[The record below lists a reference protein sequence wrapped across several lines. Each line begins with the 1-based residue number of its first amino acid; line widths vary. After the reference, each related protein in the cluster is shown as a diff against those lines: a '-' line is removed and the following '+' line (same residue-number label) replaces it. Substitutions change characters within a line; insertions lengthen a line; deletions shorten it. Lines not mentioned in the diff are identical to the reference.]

1 MGLSGG
7 SSEASIEHDVVESW
21 RHELD
26 KRALG
31 QRKKGDWI
39 LVPRLLEHEF
49 LNDFSSIE
57 KTEALYFRGAEIPTI
72 PSKAVEPEPWD
83 ESGTFASFSAGSGA
97 AELRDFFRTQK
108 RRARGRK
115 AKDGPKRELLEPPPG
130 DPMAPPV
137 LTRTSP
143 LEHLQWLRAIRN
155 DSRIY
160 HRWGTGA
167 DRRPQWKP
175 TPATTRT
182 KSIEGDSDPGDLDVI
197 IQRIEGDPAA
207 VPKVAARK
215 KRVVRSDSDLRRYTV
230 NTHPAL
236 ARALYKMVVNGEKK
250 QVIAVME
257 ELAPG
262 VATKFQEITGRQCVA
277 LSVHFDSN
285 MPHWNIWHS
294 GVERVIFPVGKKE
307 RVRYRRTALDLNSSG
322 NLLAWHRT
330 RLAFERLGQD
340 FRALSSRTVEELEK
354 GLKRAMDRQD
364 RPPGDWTINEEA
376 DLLLEAALRGRGK
389 AAEVEAGFKEFV
401 ENEEKRYRDGVAGR
415 GPKEA
420 RKLSVLLRDHES
432 ADDAIK
438 RLKRADEIEAIEK
451 KLKPSEGESLAEA
464 AARVVERTQELA
476 EELSSSAGDISVLRT
491 ERDELK
497 VQSAK
502 SEKVIA
508 QVRAILEPRPGESLV
523 AAARRLAAR
532 AMEAISLKAKA
543 KKRQTEGEKLCVEN
557 AALTRQV
564 GELEKQRGSEQEKV
578 RRLEEEIT
586 PLRVLRDRVKE
597 LLKELKA
604 SPLAQKF
611 DEGLKSL
618 LREVGKLVGI
628 TFAPGKKEPAP
639 EVDQSS

>member
-1 MGLSGG
+1 M
-7 SSEASIEHDVVESW
+7 AKPN
-21 RHELD
+21 LD
-26 KRALG
+26 
-31 QRKKGDWI
+31 
-39 LVPRLLEHEF
+39 
-49 LNDFSSIE
+49 
-57 KTEALYFRGAEIPTI
+57 PT
-72 PSKAVEPEPWD
+72 
-83 ESGTFASFSAGSGA
+83 G
-97 AELRDFFRTQK
+97 
-108 RRARGRK
+108 
-115 AKDGPKRELLEPPPG
+115 
-130 DPMAPPV
+130 
-137 LTRTSP
+137 P
-143 LEHLQWLRAIRN
+143 LEHLKWLRGIR
-155 DSRIY
+155 DASDVY

-167 DRRPQWKP
+167 GRRLQWKP
-175 TPATTRT
+175 TPASTRT
-182 KSIEGDSDPGDLDVI
+182 KSIEGDAGPGDIDATIDLV
-197 IQRIEGDPAA
+197 EGDPSA
-207 VPKVAARK
+207 VTESAERK
-215 KRVVRSDSDLRRYTV
+215 KRVVRQDADLRRYTV
-230 NTHPAL
+230 NSHPAL
-236 ARALYKMVVNGEKK
+236 ARALAKMAAAGEKDK
-250 QVIAVME
+250 VIAVMA

-262 VATKFQEITGRQCVA
+262 VAAKFQEITGRQCVA
-277 LSVHFDSN
+277 LSVHFDSA

-294 GVERVIFPVGKKE
+294 GLEKVIITVGQTK
-307 RVRYRRTALDLNSSG
+307 RVRYRRTAFDLNSSG

-330 RLAFERLGQD
+330 RLAFERLGKD
-340 FRALSSRTVEELEK
+340 FRALSSRTVMELEK

-438 RLKRADEIEAIEK
+438 RLKRADEIEEIEK

-476 EELSSSAGDISVLRT
+476 EELSSSTHDVSVLRT

-497 VQSAK
+497 VQIGK
-502 SEKVIA
+502 SEKVIS
-508 QVRAILEPRPGESLV
+508 QVSSVLEPSPGESLV

-532 AMEAISLKAKA
+532 AKEAISWKAKA
-543 KKRQTEGEKLCVEN
+543 KKRQTEGEELCVEN

-564 GELEKQRGSEQEKV
+564 GEFEKQLGSEQEKV

-611 DEGLKSL
+611 DAGLKL
-618 LREVGKLVGI
+618 LLSKVGKLVEI
-628 TFAPGKKEPAP
+628 ALAPRIKEPAP
-639 EVDQSS
+639 EVEQE